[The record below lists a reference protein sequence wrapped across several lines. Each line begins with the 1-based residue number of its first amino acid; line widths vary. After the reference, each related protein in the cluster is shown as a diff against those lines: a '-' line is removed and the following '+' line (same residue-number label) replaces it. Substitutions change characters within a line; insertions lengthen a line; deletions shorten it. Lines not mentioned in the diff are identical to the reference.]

1 MLVKSGIIVE
11 LAILTN

>member
-11 LAILTN
+11 LAFPTN